1 MNNSKNNSNRRSFL
15 KSTALLSAFAV
26 TAPAFSFA
34 NSFEK
39 NTKSNHKKNLD
50 NVPMRTLGKGKAAFT
65 VSALGLG
72 CMGMNYHRGLYPN
85 RQKMID
91 LMHEAVDMGVT
102 LFDTAESYG
111 PHTNEI
117 FVGEALSQFK
127 NKISVTTKFGHDIV
141 NGKGTG
147 KQNSRPEHIRQ
158 VAEESLKRLNID
170 VIDLFYQHRFD
181 PNVPI
186 EDVAGTVKDLIK
198 EGKVKHF
205 GMCEISAET
214 IRKAHAVQPLTAIQ
228 SEYSLMWREPEKEIL
243 PVCEELGIGFVP
255 YSPVGRGYLTG
266 MLNDQWKFYP
276 DHDMRQ
282 DWPRFQPE
290 AMRENYKLVQ
300 LLIDFGHERGL
311 TPAQV
316 ALGWLLNKKE
326 WIVPIPGTTKSAHLH
341 ENMATANLEI
351 SDQEWQKL
359 ETEVAKIEIVGD
371 RYPPEQQKKVGG

>member
-1 MNNSKNNSNRRSFL
+1 MKNSENNSNRRTFI
-15 KSTALLSAFAV
+15 KSSALFGAFAL
-26 TAPAFSFA
+26 ASPAVSFA
-34 NSFEK
+34 NSAD
-39 NTKSNHKKNLD
+39 NLTKKRNKK
-50 NVPMRTLGKGKAAFT
+50 VPMRTLGKGKAAFQ

-72 CMGMNYHRGLYPN
+72 CMGMNYHRGLVPN

-111 PHTNEI
+111 PHKNEI
-117 FVGEALSQFK
+117 LVGEALSQFK
-127 NKISVTTKFGHDIV
+127 NKISVTTKFGHDII

-300 LLIDFGHERGL
+300 LLIDFGQLRGL

-351 SDQEWQKL
+351 SDQEWQEL

>member
-1 MNNSKNNSNRRSFL
+1 MKKTENNSNRRNFL
-15 KSTALLSAFAV
+15 KTSAFLGAFALSA
-26 TAPAFSFA
+26 PSISFA
-34 NSFEK
+34 NSTGNTAK
-39 NTKSNHKKNLD
+39 NDADK
-50 NVPMRTLGKGKAAFT
+50 VPIRTLGKGKAAFT

-72 CMGMNYHRGLYPN
+72 CMGMNYHRGPVPN
-85 RQKMID
+85 RPKMID

-111 PHTNEI
+111 PHKNEVL
-117 FVGEALSQFK
+117 VGVALSQFK
-127 NKISVTTKFGHDIV
+127 NKISITTKFGHDIV

-186 EDVAGTVKDLIK
+186 EDVAGTVKDLIN

-205 GMCEISAET
+205 GMCEVSAEI

-266 MLNDQWKFYP
+266 MLNEQWKFYP

-290 AMRENYKLVQ
+290 AMKANYPLVQ
-300 LLIDFGHERGL
+300 VLIDFGHLRGL

-341 ENMATANLEI
+341 ENMATANLDI
-351 SDQEWQKL
+351 TPAEWQKL
-359 ETEVAKIEIVGD
+359 EDEVVEIKILGD
-371 RYPPEQQKKVGG
+371 RYPPEQQKKVGY